1 MCAMKPCARIA
12 IPALALVLSL
22 AACGSGQAA
31 RSDGSAPP
39 AAAARSTAA
48 ASATGAAGK
57 RGVHLVPLGNFQQ
70 PVYVTG
76 APGEPGR
83 VFVVQRA
90 GQIALLLGGHAQSRP
105 FLDISDVV
113 YTQGGDE
120 EGLLGLAFP
129 ADYTRSGRFYVD
141 YTVQGGDIE
150 VVQYQRS
157 TSDPNVAD
165 PASARLVLR
174 IAHHEFSNHNGG
186 QLAFGPEH
194 DLYVGVG
201 DGGSEGDP
209 HGNGQ
214 NTDTLL
220 GKILRIAPS
229 AAGGYTIPSG
239 NPFAGQAGKRPEIWA
254 YGLRNPWRF
263 SFDSSSGAMIVGDVG
278 QDEQEEVDF
287 IPAHTGAGAN
297 YGWSVWEGTRRNK
310 SGTAPGAVFPT
321 LTVSHSS
328 GYCAIIGGYVVRDRS
343 LSSLYGRYV
352 FGDFCRPQIESVKL
366 GRGHASG
373 LRAIGLQVSAL
384 TSLGQDASGHIYL
397 SSLDGP
403 VYRIAA
409 GG

>member
-1 MCAMKPCARIA
+1 MVVMTPGARFVVC
-12 IPALALVLSL
+12 ALALVLPL
-22 AACGSGQAA
+22 AACGSGQAE
-31 RSDGSAPP
+31 RSPRTGSASS
-39 AAAARSTAA
+39 AEASSANTAA
-48 ASATGAAGK
+48 AHPTK
-57 RGVHLVPLGNFQQ
+57 GVRLVKVASFEQ

-76 APGEPGR
+76 TPSDASR

-90 GQIALLLGGHAQSRP
+90 GRVALLLNGHAQTRP
-105 FLDISDVV
+105 FLDIASSV

-150 VVQYQRS
+150 IVQYRRS
-157 TSDPNVAD
+157 ASSANLAD

-174 IAHHEFSNHNGG
+174 IPHHNFSNHNGG
-186 QLAFGPEH
+186 QMAFGPEG
-194 DLYVGVG
+194 DLYIGVG

-209 HGNGQ
+209 DDSGQ
-214 NTDTLL
+214 NTDSLL
-220 GKILRIAPS
+220 GKILRITPS
-229 AAGGYTIPSG
+229 AAGGYTIPSD

-263 SFDSSSGAMIVGDVG
+263 SFDRATGDMIVGDVG

-287 IPAHTGAGAN
+287 VPAHTGAGAN

-310 SGTAPGAVFPT
+310 PGSAPHAVFPA
-321 LTVSHSS
+321 LTVAHSD
-328 GYCAIIGGYVVRDRS
+328 GYCAIIGGYVVRDHS
-343 LSSLYGRYV
+343 LPSLYGRYL

-366 GRGHASG
+366 SRGHASG
-373 LRAIGLQVSAL
+373 PRATGLEVSTL
-384 TSLGQDASGHIYL
+384 SSMGQDASGHIYL
-397 SSLDGP
+397 TSLDGP

-409 GG
+409 AR